1 MYSICV
7 YIVYLSHTH
16 NQISQS
22 EDANILVRNNSPLC
36 SYIFILTLTL
46 YSETFS

>member
-1 MYSICV
+1 MCPICV

-22 EDANILVRNNSPLC
+22 EDTNILVDIVRNNSPLC
-36 SYIFILTLTL
+36 SYISTNI
-46 YSETFS
+46 SIII